1 MGWCVN
7 KLDVAR
13 NLEFSIQI
21 KSQSMPSTVDTTSD
35 SSTTRDFSEMD
46 FSRMSLQELKQ
57 SIRSK
62 PAAKREWLHFHA
74 GPFKF

>member
-1 MGWCVN
+1 
-7 KLDVAR
+7 
-13 NLEFSIQI
+13 
-21 KSQSMPSTVDTTSD
+21 MPSTVDTTSD

-62 PAAKREWLHFHA
+62 PTAKR
-74 GPFKF
+74 GPSVSEINWEKQKSVFKEL

>member
-1 MGWCVN
+1 MS
-7 KLDVAR
+7 
-13 NLEFSIQI
+13 LEISNFSIQI

-35 SSTTRDFSEMD
+35 SSSTRDFSEMD

-62 PAAKREWLHFHA
+62 PTAKRKWLNRKPKTSFVLD
-74 GPFKF
+74 G